1 MTETA
6 SAGAPGAR
14 ASSRRFVGV
23 SLGGGRGKTTAVAR
37 LELGPDLGPDSPDGP
52 SKLTLAEARVRWG
65 HRGGGEIDTSDDGEA
80 PFRDDVLLRWIDRW
94 VDATTVA
101 AFDAPLTLPPCVRC
115 RLPCPGVDAC
125 VVPVV
130 VWMRR
135 HGPSLIVRTGRS
147 DPGKPAVTP
156 YTQRA
161 TELLLERAT
170 LQPREALGQ
179 GMGPLAARA
188 TYLRRALAPRL
199 RLHENLIEVHPR
211 ATLIRLFGDRD
222 ERRTRH
228 GSATQTW
235 EMRKQM
241 LERLGDIVA
250 GLEFD
255 RVWPDLVVRNV
266 HVFHAVVSAFT
277 AYFWAREAWQGPA
290 DLLRGASELTAV
302 VDELGDLWLEDGW
315 IWAPPARVPPSQG

>member
-1 MTETA
+1 V
-6 SAGAPGAR
+6 SAR
-14 ASSRRFVGV
+14 AKLRRFVGV

-37 LELGPDLGPDSPDGP
+37 LELDPASGGTSQR
-52 SKLTLAEARVRWG
+52 LTLAEARVRWG
-65 HRGGGEIDTSDDGEA
+65 QRGGGEVDDSEGRGEA
-80 PFRDDVLLRWIDRW
+80 PFRDDVLLGWIDRW
-94 VDATTVA
+94 VDEHTVM

-115 RLPCPGVDAC
+115 RLQCPGIDAC
-125 VVPVV
+125 TVPVV
-130 VWMRR
+130 AWMRR
-135 HGPSLIVRTGRS
+135 HGSHLVIRKGRS
-147 DPGKPAVTP
+147 DPGKPSVTP
-156 YTQRA
+156 YTQRG

-188 TYLRRALAPRL
+188 AYLRRALSPGL

-211 ATLIRLFGDRD
+211 ATLIRLFGSRD

-228 GSATQTW
+228 GSAMQTW
-235 EMRKQM
+235 DMRKAM
-241 LERLGDIVA
+241 IERLGRLVE

-277 AYFWAREAWQGPA
+277 AYFWAREGWRGPE
-290 DLLRGASELTAV
+290 DLLAGLEDPSGELARA
-302 VDELGDLWLEDGW
+302 VDEFGDLWLEDGW
-315 IWAPPARVPPSQG
+315 IWAPPSRPNGDRV

>member
-1 MTETA
+1 MSEA
-6 SAGAPGAR
+6 SGAR
-14 ASSRRFVGV
+14 LALRRFVGI

-37 LELGPDLGPDSPDGP
+37 LELGPADAPRC
-52 SKLTLAEARVRWG
+52 LTLTEARVRWG
-65 HRGGGEIDTSDDGEA
+65 HRGGGEIDDEHESEA
-80 PFRDDVLLRWIDRW
+80 AFRDDVLLGWLARW
-94 VDATTVA
+94 VDDGTVV
-101 AFDAPLTLPPCVRC
+101 AFDAPLSLPPCVRC
-115 RLPCPGVDAC
+115 NLACPGIDAC
-125 VVPVV
+125 SVPVV
-130 VWMRR
+130 AWMRR
-135 HGPSLIVRTGRS
+135 HGSRLIVRTGRS

-170 LQPREALGQ
+170 LQPRETLGQ

-188 TYLRRALAPRL
+188 AYLRRALAPRL
-199 RLHENLIEVHPR
+199 RLHENLLEVHPR

-235 EMRKQM
+235 EARKLV
-241 LERLGDIVA
+241 LERLGQLVE

-255 RVWPDLVVRNV
+255 RVWPELVVRNV

-277 AYFWAREAWQGPA
+277 AYFWAREGWQGPA
-290 DLLRGASELTAV
+290 DLLGESEELRAAV
-302 VDELGDLWLEDGW
+302 VDLGEEWLHDGW
-315 IWAPPARVPPSQG
+315 IWAPPRRRPNTDP